1 VESFTTCRKFAE
13 EPQGLY
19 MKMTLPIPPS
29 VNHMYRSKRGGV
41 YKSKK
46 YQQWIQEA
54 ALMIQLTRKGAKIN
68 PPYKFIMT
76 IVGGKGWRTNR
87 DLDNCLK
94 PVLDLLTTM
103 NIIEDDNCHLV
114 NSLAVIFVAGN
125 GSDAK
130 CMVELLENH

>member
-1 VESFTTCRKFAE
+1 
-13 EPQGLY
+13 
-19 MKMTLPIPPS
+19 
-29 VNHMYRSKRGGV
+29 MYRSKRGGV
-41 YKSKK
+41 YKSKR
-46 YQQWIQEA
+46 YLQWIEEA
-54 ALMIQLTRKGAKIN
+54 ALMIKTTRKGAKIY

-76 IVGGKGWRTNR
+76 ISGGKGWRSNR

-114 NSLAVIFVAGN
+114 NSLSVIFVAGN